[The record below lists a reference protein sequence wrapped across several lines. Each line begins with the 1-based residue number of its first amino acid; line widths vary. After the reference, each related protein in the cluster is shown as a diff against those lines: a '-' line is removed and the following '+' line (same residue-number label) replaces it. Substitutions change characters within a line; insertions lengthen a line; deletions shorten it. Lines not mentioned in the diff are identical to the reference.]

1 MNRNIFVGLIVLLIL
16 LIVFNYKFYMK
27 TSNEV
32 IRESRNLSNLE
43 SKMKEINY
51 LKSKYKINLNNY
63 KKFCSIKDIGSK
75 YIVECTNLNKE
86 AFLRIENLFRKSKL
100 YKFNIIK
107 NNKVNVK
114 AEILKWKNF

>member
-63 KKFCSIKDIGSK
+63 KNFCNIKDIGFK
-75 YIVECTNLNKE
+75 YIVECKNLDKKV
-86 AFLRIENLFRKSKL
+86 FLRVEDLFKKSKL
-100 YKFNIIK
+100 YKFSIIK
-107 NNKVNVK
+107 KDKVDVK
-114 AEILKWKNF
+114 AEIFK

>member
-114 AEILKWKNF
+114 AEILK